1 MAEANDMP
9 LRSLRSDPF
18 LLLQQIER
26 RSSMHTSA
34 QGAGAQESSDWVGI
48 GCLLGSERYLIERS
62 QVREVLMMPAMLT
75 RVPRSKEWVAG
86 LANLRGQL
94 LPIIDLRQFL
104 GAGTSQGLNSA
115 RVLVAENDEFLV
127 GIIVDE
133 VFGFRRFSET
143 EFGAAIPETELRCER
158 YLDGACT
165 RGADVWPVFNMSK
178 LLGAREFQ
186 QAAI

>member
-133 VFGFRRFSET
+133 VFGFRRFSKT
-143 EFGAAIPETELRCER
+143 EFAAEAPETELRCER
-158 YLDGACT
+158 YLEGACI
-165 RGADVWPVFNMSK
+165 RGADVWPVIDMGK
-178 LLGAREFQ
+178 LLGAQEFQ